1 MRAPSIFALSVAL
14 SLALASPGFIPP
26 AHADPAYSP
35 DTVIAVFV
43 RDNAVAEAYKI
54 RRTRVICLGS
64 RAGCPKEPPPA
75 RASFDLLVS
84 FQNNSDRLTQTA
96 KDNLRQFA
104 KALTDPSLK
113 GKKFE
118 IEAHTSAIGSEQ
130 YNLHLS
136 ERRAASVVS
145 YLALQ
150 GVDASFLLPKG
161 LGATELRVADPS
173 SAENNRIEAHLTGE

>member
-64 RAGCPKEPPPA
+64 PGRLPK
-75 RASFDLLVS
+75 
-84 FQNNSDRLTQTA
+84 
-96 KDNLRQFA
+96 
-104 KALTDPSLK
+104 
-113 GKKFE
+113 
-118 IEAHTSAIGSEQ
+118 
-130 YNLHLS
+130 
-136 ERRAASVVS
+136 RAAARSRE
-145 YLALQ
+145 LRPFGQ
-150 GVDASFLLPKG
+150 LPKQ
-161 LGATELRVADPS
+161 LGQAQLAWRFLRFQRDSALAQWYRGRTEDAAGKRKRTMIVALARKLLIALWRLVTIGEIPVGVALRSAVA
-173 SAENNRIEAHLTGE
+173 

>member
-54 RRTRVICLGS
+54 RRTRVICLGTP
-64 RAGCPKEPPPA
+64 AGCPREQAPA

-84 FQNNSDRLTQTA
+84 FQNNSDRLTQAA

-104 KALTDPSLK
+104 KALTDPPLK
-113 GKKFE
+113 GAKFE
-118 IEAHTSAIGSEQ
+118 IDAHARAAGSEEF
-130 YNLHLS
+130 NLHLS
-136 ERRAASVVS
+136 QRRAASVVS
-145 YLALQ
+145 YLVLQ
-150 GVDASFLLPKG
+150 GVDSSSLSPRG
-161 LGATELRVADPS
+161 LGATEPRVADPS
-173 SAENNRIEAHLTGE
+173 SAENNRVEAHLTE

>member
-1 MRAPSIFALSVAL
+1 
-14 SLALASPGFIPP
+14 
-26 AHADPAYSP
+26 
-35 DTVIAVFV
+35 
-43 RDNAVAEAYKI
+43 
-54 RRTRVICLGS
+54 
-64 RAGCPKEPPPA
+64 
-75 RASFDLLVS
+75 LVS
-84 FQNNSDRLTQTA
+84 FQNNSDRLTQAT

-145 YLALQ
+145 YLTLQ
-150 GVDASFLLPKG
+150 GVDPSFLLPKG
-161 LGATELRVADPS
+161 LGATKPRVVDPF
-173 SAENNRIEAHLTGE
+173 SAENNRVEAHLAE